1 MDTAHEPTTLSY
13 GASFYS
19 EIAGGSF
26 RSASIVLPLVFD
38 VVRPRSVIDIGCGVG
53 TWLRA
58 ARTLGVEELCGI
70 DGSHVPKHL
79 LEIELGEFNGRDL
92 TQPLGHTTRRYDL
105 VLSLE
110 VAEHLP
116 HSRADSFVGDLCA
129 LGDAVLFSAAIP
141 GQGGQEHVNEERQS
155 VWAERFMQ
163 HGFQPID
170 VVRPAVW
177 SNTEVEYWY
186 QQNTIL
192 YVADS
197 RADLLASAR
206 AAVAQHR
213 PLFDVV
219 HPTPW
224 VAAKAA
230 LQAELH
236 SQPGLRLA
244 LQRTRDAARNA
255 AAARLHWRRQASD

>member
-1 MDTAHEPTTLSY
+1 MDMAREPATLSY
-13 GASFYS
+13 GASFYG
-19 EIAGGSF
+19 EIAAGSF
-26 RSASIVLPLVFD
+26 RSALIVLPLVFD
-38 VVRPRSVIDIGCGVG
+38 IVHPCSVIDVGCGVG

-58 ARTLGVEELCGI
+58 ARALGVADLCGI
-70 DGSHVPKHL
+70 DGSHVPQHL
-79 LEIELGEFNGRDL
+79 LEIDSGEFNGRDL

-105 VLSLE
+105 ALSLE

-116 HSRADSFVGDLCA
+116 RSRADSFVSDLCGLA
-129 LGDAVLFSAAIP
+129 DAVLFSAAIP
-141 GQGGQEHVNEERQS
+141 GQGGQEHINEERQS
-155 VWAERFMQ
+155 VWAERFVR

-177 SNTEVEYWY
+177 SNSDVEYWY

-192 YVADS
+192 YVANTRS
-197 RADLLASAR
+197 DLLASAR
-206 AAVAQHR
+206 TAATHNP

-224 VAAKAA
+224 GTTKAA
-230 LQAELH
+230 FHAEVH

-244 LQRTRDAARNA
+244 LQRTRDATRNA
-255 AAARLHWRRQASD
+255 IRERLHW